1 MSEPFFFVSLP
12 LVTEKHNDKLTLRAC
27 SQSPAARNA
36 AERRH
41 AARQRR
47 VSFSSCFPPLF
58 FFDDDKESNNKT
70 SPPSSS
76 RSAGLA
82 SKADFRSCSSRSL
95 PISLLCGSLRSAQRS
110 LGGAQRSGASA
121 SATTSAAAAARED
134 IEEEEVSRGEE
145 FSSSSCCVSGCGSD
159 EERGGGDGREEE
171 GGEAAAAITS
181 SLDERGVREEVR
193 RRVKMSFFFV
203 CCFAFF
209 FSFLDRNRES
219 SFFEGGHC
227 VSLLPLL
234 SSLSP
239 VRHLLALQ
247 TARVRVRRLA
257 ARGKRKQQRRKE
269 ITSHRLSLA
278 FSPLSLSR
286 LPNPIGEEKNSDGSL
301 RFLRLLPAP
310 PGHRRPLPRP
320 GRRLPQGRRRL
331 ARGLADLP
339 AGLAGSRRA
348 PP

>member
-1 MSEPFFFVSLP
+1 MGRRPGDGGSGVLFFRSFFFSAFFPPERELRMSEPFFFVSLP

-121 SATTSAAAAARED
+121 STTTSAAAAASED
-134 IEEEEVSRGEE
+134 KEEEAKGEE
-145 FSSSSCCVSGCGSD
+145 FSSSCVSGGGSD
-159 EERGGGDGREEE
+159 DEGGGG
-171 GGEAAAAITS
+171 
-181 SLDERGVREEVR
+181 
-193 RRVKMSFFFV
+193 
-203 CCFAFF
+203 C
-209 FSFLDRNRES
+209 
-219 SFFEGGHC
+219 
-227 VSLLPLL
+227 
-234 SSLSP
+234 
-239 VRHLLALQ
+239 
-247 TARVRVRRLA
+247 
-257 ARGKRKQQRRKE
+257 
-269 ITSHRLSLA
+269 
-278 FSPLSLSR
+278 
-286 LPNPIGEEKNSDGSL
+286 
-301 RFLRLLPAP
+301 
-310 PGHRRPLPRP
+310 
-320 GRRLPQGRRRL
+320 
-331 ARGLADLP
+331 
-339 AGLAGSRRA
+339 
-348 PP
+348 